1 MKEEQASL
9 QQHVWPPPRAR
20 LSGDG
25 GDDDD
30 DMDRGDW
37 TPRATTAPFG
47 HEVPSVALASRRRA
61 RWLIWVQ
68 VEIMGPQKCEI
79 VGKSQSV
86 LSMINAIIFTRTRTW
101 PLSWQREF
109 GWSKVTIG
117 MQGVSILCCPF

>member
-47 HEVPSVALASRRRA
+47 HEVPSVALTSRRHA
-61 RWLIWVQ
+61 QWLIRVQ
-68 VEIMGPQKCEI
+68 V
-79 VGKSQSV
+79 
-86 LSMINAIIFTRTRTW
+86 
-101 PLSWQREF
+101 
-109 GWSKVTIG
+109 
-117 MQGVSILCCPF
+117 